1 MASFNS
7 FSQSTTSKASTVPAE
22 SYSSNSQP
30 AAGKAVTA
38 SQQYK
43 PYQPALTFLAS
54 GEQTGRAHQQEE
66 EEEVGETL
74 VKRVKQQSVPTTR
87 TGAGSR

>member
-1 MASFNS
+1 VASFNS
-7 FSQSTTSKASTVPAE
+7 FSQSTTSKASTAPAE

-30 AAGKAVTA
+30 AAGKAA

-54 GEQTGRAHQQEE
+54 GEQTGRGHQQQEE
-66 EEEVGETL
+66 EEEEETL
-74 VKRVKQQSVPTTR
+74 VKRAKQQSIPTTR

>member
-1 MASFNS
+1 MASYNS
-7 FSQSTTSKASTVPAE
+7 FSQSTTSKASTAPAE

-30 AAGKAVTA
+30 AGAGKAA

-66 EEEVGETL
+66 EEEEKETL
-74 VKRVKQQSVPTTR
+74 VKRAKQQSIPTTR

>member
-1 MASFNS
+1 VASYNS
-7 FSQSTTSKASTVPAE
+7 FSQSTTGKASTAPTE
-22 SYSSNSQP
+22 SYGSNSQQ
-30 AAGKAVTA
+30 AAGKAA

-66 EEEVGETL
+66 EEEEKETL
-74 VKRVKQQSVPTTR
+74 VKRAKQQSIPTTR